1 MNFRGGPGRN
11 TLGGGGFESNSHAA
25 NGLSFEEAMEA
36 ARFADLGGIITA
48 DDYETS
54 SVSCLLD
61 ADPFARIQ
69 FFEDYIFD
77 QLSFNENF
85 N

>member
-11 TLGGGGFESNSHAA
+11 TLGGGSFESNSHAA

-54 SVSCLLD
+54 SVSCLLTV
-61 ADPFARIQ
+61 ADFTRGLKSTS
-69 FFEDYIFD
+69 DVKNYT
-77 QLSFNENF
+77 SENF